1 MKIRKATNP
10 DKVLEDIRT
19 AIEKGRPV
27 TLDYAL
33 VTDTGNLRTV
43 ELYEECVNK
52 SGETYFRGMD
62 RTTGLPRSWRM
73 DRIRAYTVHR
83 SSFIIPPYEPVP
95 QAA

>member
-1 MKIRKATNP
+1 MAIQKATNP
-10 DKVLEDIRT
+10 DKVLADIRK
-19 AIEKGRPV
+19 AIRKGLPV
-27 TLDYAL
+27 TLDYGL
-33 VTDTGNLRTV
+33 RGENGTLRTV

-52 SGETYFRGMD
+52 SGEIYFRGMD